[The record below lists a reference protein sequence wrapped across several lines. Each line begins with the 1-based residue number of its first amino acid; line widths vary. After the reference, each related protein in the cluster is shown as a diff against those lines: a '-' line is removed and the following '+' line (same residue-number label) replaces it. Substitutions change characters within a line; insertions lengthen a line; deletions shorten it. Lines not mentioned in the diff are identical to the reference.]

1 MGHEFDSIHF
11 YFYFLI
17 NISLWG
23 PSEISNYLIT
33 PPSRFEKKFCHLI
46 YFLFFSLQ
54 MAMVAISI
62 LPLMENEKQVAK

>member
-1 MGHEFDSIHF
+1 MGHEFDSIHFYF

-33 PPSRFEKKFCHLI
+33 PPAALRKNS
-46 YFLFFSLQ
+46 
-54 MAMVAISI
+54 AI
-62 LPLMENEKQVAK
+62 